1 VGRAVQLEAGETG
14 YLRDVAYVRQFS
26 KELAPLAVRA
36 ATALN
41 GFAPPP
47 TDDFDYCEL
56 GCGTG
61 DTTNTLAAAYP
72 RARFVGVDFNAEH
85 VAFARGL
92 AGRGGLANV
101 RFVERDFADLAL
113 ETMPDFDY
121 ICAHGVLSWIAP
133 ETRDALLDFAAA
145 RLKPGGVLYV
155 TYNALPGWAA
165 VEPLRRLMLDA
176 SAGVEGTS
184 LDRARQGAGVASLL
198 CDAGAEYFASNP
210 AAKEMLSTALQMGL
224 PYAAHE
230 YFGAHWQ
237 PMYFADVAAGM
248 AERDLGFI
256 GQLPLYL
263 NYRDLTIPAS
273 AMDLFRQVTDRA
285 SFESLKDFAIN
296 EFFRGD
302 VYVKGSSPRDEAIT
316 RAYLDTTRFG
326 TLVPAEHV
334 KREVHLRHHVLRF
347 EGPLFDAL
355 IERLAGSPSSV
366 SELASDRA
374 LAGHGEEALRSG
386 VLRLLLGEQVAP
398 MQAGSHRVP
407 WEYNARILEQRLSTR
422 DPVVLA
428 SPVAGTGLVVPTL
441 QAVALRLMTGVA
453 AADRPAWIRS
463 FVARQPVR
471 LEVGGRAVET
481 ADEQAHVLTEEVEK
495 FRVSRLPK
503 LVALGAVEA
512 P

>member
-1 VGRAVQLEAGETG
+1 VQPDAGDTG

-26 KELAPLAVRA
+26 KELAPLALRSA
-36 ATALN
+36 AALN

-47 TDDFDYCEL
+47 ADDFDYCEL

-72 RARFVGVDFNAEH
+72 RARFVGVDFNADH
-85 VAFARGL
+85 VAFARSL
-92 AGRGGLANV
+92 ASRGGLGNV
-101 RFVERDFADLAL
+101 RFVERDFAELAS
-113 ETMPDFDY
+113 ETLPQFDY
-121 ICAHGVLSWIAP
+121 VCAHGVLSWIAP
-133 ETRDALLDFAAA
+133 ETRGALLDFAAA
-145 RLKPGGVLYV
+145 KLKPGGVLYV

-198 CDAGAEYFASNP
+198 CEAGAEYFASNP
-210 AAKEMLSTALQMGL
+210 AAKEALYTTLQMGL
-224 PYAAHE
+224 QYAAHE
-230 YFGAHWQ
+230 YFGADWH
-237 PMYFADVAAGM
+237 PMYFADVAAEM
-248 AERDLGFI
+248 MERSLGFI

-273 AMDLFRQVTDRA
+273 AMDLFRGVSDRA

-302 VYVKGSSPRDEAIT
+302 LYVKASSPRDEATT
-316 RAYLDTTRFG
+316 RAYLETTRFG
-326 TLVPAEHV
+326 TLTSPDHV

-355 IERLAGSPSSV
+355 IERLAATPSS
-366 SELASDRA
+366 LADLLNDPA
-374 LAGHGEEALRSG
+374 LSGYREEALRPAI
-386 VLRLLLGEQVAP
+386 LRLLLGEQVAP
-398 MQAGSHRVP
+398 MQAGLHPVP
-407 WEYNARILEQRLSTR
+407 WEYNRRILEQRLSTR

-428 SPVAGTGLVVPTL
+428 SPVAGTGVVVPTL
-441 QAVALRLMTGVA
+441 QAVALRLLTGVEPA
-453 AADRPAWIRS
+453 ERPAWIRS

-471 LEVGGRAVET
+471 LEVSGRTVNT
-481 ADEQAHVLTEEVEK
+481 ADEQARVLTEEVEK
-495 FRVSRLPK
+495 FRNGRLPK
-503 LVALGAVEA
+503 LVALGVVEA